1 MKNSKRR
8 NSSAEFIFPGL
19 HVEINVLDLFGR
31 EIALEI
37 LVYIAVIGSILF

>member
-8 NSSAEFIFPGL
+8 NSSAELIFPDL

-37 LVYIAVIGSILF
+37 LVYIAMIGSILF